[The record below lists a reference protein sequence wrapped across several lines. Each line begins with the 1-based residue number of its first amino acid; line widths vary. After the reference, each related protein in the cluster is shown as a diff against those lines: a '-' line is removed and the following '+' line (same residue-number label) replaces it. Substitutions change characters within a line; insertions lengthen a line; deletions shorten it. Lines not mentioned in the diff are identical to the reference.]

1 MVVHGWLDPD
11 RAAAVEL
18 LKGRADAIVSGR
30 TLGDLSPL
38 ERAGVIIVTKTQMAL
53 LDPHDMETLLR
64 GAHLVDQIGL
74 ATWGPNQR
82 PRKSS
87 VDVLDMLQ

>member
-1 MVVHGWLDPD
+1 MVIHGWLDPD

-18 LKGRADAIVSGR
+18 LRVRADRIVSGR
-30 TLGDLSPL
+30 SLEALSPL
-38 ERAGVIIVTKTQMAL
+38 ERAGVIILTKTQMSL
-53 LDPHDMETLLR
+53 LDPNDMETLLR
-64 GAHLVDQIGL
+64 GAHLVDKIGL

-82 PRKSS
+82 PSKSS

>member
-1 MVVHGWLDPD
+1 MLVHGWLDPD

-18 LKGRADAIVSGR
+18 LRGRGAAIVASR
-30 TLGDLSPL
+30 PLGALSPL
-38 ERAGVIIVTKTQMAL
+38 ERAGLIIITKTQMSL

-82 PRKSS
+82 LKKSS
-87 VDVLDMLQ
+87 VDILDFFQ